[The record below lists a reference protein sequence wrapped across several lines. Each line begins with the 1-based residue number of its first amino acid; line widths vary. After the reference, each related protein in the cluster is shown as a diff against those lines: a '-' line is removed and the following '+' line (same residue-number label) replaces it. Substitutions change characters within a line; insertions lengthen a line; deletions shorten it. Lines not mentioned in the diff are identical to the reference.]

1 MIFFK
6 DEAPHVEDY
15 DKVRDELLKLKWLQK
30 IYNIEN
36 NRNVYDVTGIG
47 YQYYFAICMSVNR
60 DQLFGGPKLTMG
72 QDSAYIQGSIDLHKE
87 GFLIDGIDGTKMTPM
102 AAEYLYVLTDSHG
115 KVVQA
120 TIKLKN
126 GRNTKKDTNWGEKLG
141 NGFASFM
148 KGMQGVSKIAQQYDK
163 HSTGATRNAWSTE
176 KSVLSPNKAS
186 GYKKRK
192 KKTTRR
198 KKRRYYKS

>member
-115 KVVQA
+115 KVVQT
-120 TIKLKN
+120 TIKLKK
-126 GRNTKKDTNWGEKLG
+126 GKKTKTDTNWGEKLG
-141 NGFASFM
+141 SGLASFM
-148 KGMQGVSKIAQQYDK
+148 KGMNSMSKMAQQYDK
-163 HSTGATRNAWSTE
+163 SSTKATQNAWGTQSKPSPRNSVSST
-176 KSVLSPNKAS
+176 KSKRLKTRKS
-186 GYKKRK
+186 KKR
-192 KKTTRR
+192 
-198 KKRRYYKS
+198 